1 MVRRVSAGTR
11 TPSRSRAGKALHTL
25 KAERNAVRA
34 PIWWPRAG
42 VPVQLALD
50 SPGLPFHGDPLCI
63 DALTGVLTTG
73 DLVVFGHLCSLYLAR
88 KPSDRRIEVS
98 LADIAAW
105 LGARSVGGEQR
116 RMARETLARLVGAT
130 LTSRMRWTDGAS
142 ERWVEG
148 WHLVDRWVLPEGG
161 RHAGSL
167 WLGATVT
174 SLLDAGSVVLMDSRL
189 LTSLLRRSAV
199 AARLWMYLEAE
210 TLVIDRP
217 RRYGVFDAPPGR
229 PVGDRR
235 MAPIADMLR
244 LTDRQRGQIVLA
256 IRKACEVIEDI
267 DPRYM
272 LSVDRAAEPHMW
284 NLVAARD
291 RSRTRLGNQARWARD
306 GIGLEQADPRAFE
319 ATVPGDR
326 GNGDGASGATTGGVR
341 SNTGSRRRA
350 SRATPFVLADGA
362 YQATMF
368 RFPDELEQ
376 AGSSDGL
383 HETSPVPGHQTR
395 TPVRS
400 RSGDG
405 STTAT
410 SDLPSEGASS

>member
-1 MVRRVSAGTR
+1 M
-11 TPSRSRAGKALHTL
+11 
-25 KAERNAVRA
+25 RA

-50 SPGLPFHGDPLCI
+50 SPGLPFHGDPLSI

-73 DLVVFGHLCSLYLAR
+73 DLVVFSQLCSLYVAR
-88 KPSDRRIEVS
+88 KPSDRRIEVG

-148 WHLVDRWVLPEGG
+148 WHLVDRWILPEGG

-167 WLGATVT
+167 WLGATIT

-189 LTSLLRRSAV
+189 LTSLLRRSVV

-217 RRYGVFDAPPGR
+217 RRYGVFDAPLGQ
-229 PVGDRR
+229 PVGERR
-235 MAPIADMLR
+235 MAAIADMLR
-244 LTDRQRGQIVLA
+244 LTDRQRGQTVLA
-256 IRKACEVIEDI
+256 IRRACEVIEDI
-267 DPRYM
+267 DPRYV
-272 LSVDRAAEPHMW
+272 LSVKRAAEPHMW
-284 NLVAARD
+284 NLLAARH
-291 RSRTRLGNQARWARD
+291 RSRPRLGTQARWARD
-306 GIGLEQADPRAFE
+306 GVGLVQAGPRASQ
-319 ATVPGDR
+319 ATAPGDP

-350 SRATPFVLADGA
+350 SRATPSVLVERAI
-362 YQATMF
+362 QATMF
-368 RFPDELEQ
+368 RFPDELQQ
-376 AGSSDGL
+376 AGSPDGL
-383 HETSPVPGHQTR
+383 RETSPVPAHRTR
-395 TPVRS
+395 TPARS
-400 RSGDG
+400 RSGAG
-405 STTAT
+405 ATTAT
-410 SDLPSEGASS
+410 PDFPSEGASS